1 MLSFI
6 KDRSEFEDIRKTE
19 DFFMLMFYSNK
30 SQKSLEALDNLKKF
44 SDKNKDVKVYALN
57 ASDVRDIHTEFG
69 ITAVPALITF
79 SGGKVQQIVYG
90 VQTEDYYEKLL
101 STSPVKSSD
110 GSKKYHRVIVYTSP
124 SCPWCSATKSYLRQN
139 NIPFREVDVTKNPA
153 AAEELVRRSG
163 QRGVPQTDID
173 GTIVVGF
180 DKTRLNTLLG
190 IQG

>member
-6 KDRSEFEDIRKTE
+6 KDRSEFEDIKKSA
-19 DFFMLMFYSNK
+19 DFFMLLFYSNK

-44 SDKNKDVKVYALN
+44 SDKNKDVKVYAVN
-57 ASDVRDIHTEFG
+57 ASEVVLHTEFG
-69 ITAVPALITF
+69 ITAVPALIAY
-79 SGGKVQQIVYG
+79 GDGKVQQIVYG

-139 NIPFREVDVTKNPA
+139 NIPFREVDVTKNPG

-180 DKTRLNTLLG
+180 DKARLNTLLG

>member
-6 KDRSEFEDIRKTE
+6 KDRSEFEDIKKSA
-19 DFFMLMFYSNK
+19 DFFMLLFYSNK
-30 SQKSLEALDNLKKF
+30 SQKSLEALDNLKRF
-44 SDKNKDVKVYALN
+44 SDKNKDVKVFAVN
-57 ASDVRDIHTEFG
+57 ASEVGLHAEFG
-69 ITAVPALITF
+69 ITAVPALITY
-79 SGGKVQQIVYG
+79 GDGKVQQIVYG

-124 SCPWCSATKSYLRQN
+124 SCPWCNATKSYLRQN
-139 NIPFREVDVTKNPA
+139 NIPFREVDVTKNPG

-180 DKTRLNTLLG
+180 DKARLNTLLG

>member
-6 KDRSEFEDIRKTE
+6 KDRSEFEDIKKSA
-19 DFFMLMFYSNK
+19 DFFMLLFYSNK

-44 SDKNKDVKVYALN
+44 SDKNKDVKVYAVN
-57 ASDVRDIHTEFG
+57 ASEVVLHTEFG
-69 ITAVPALITF
+69 ITAVPALIAY
-79 SGGKVQQIVYG
+79 GDGKVQQIVYG

-101 STSPVKSSD
+101 TTSPVKSSD

-139 NIPFREVDVTKNPA
+139 NIPFREVDVTKNPG

-180 DKTRLNTLLG
+180 DKARLNTLLG

>member
-6 KDRSEFEDIRKTE
+6 KDRSEFEDIKKSA
-19 DFFMLMFYSNK
+19 DFFMLLFYSNK

-44 SDKNKDVKVYALN
+44 SDKNKDVKVYAVN
-57 ASDVRDIHTEFG
+57 ASEVGLHTEFG
-69 ITAVPALITF
+69 ITAVPALIAY
-79 SGGKVQQIVYG
+79 GDGKVQQIVYG
-90 VQTEDYYEKLL
+90 VQSEDYYEKLL
-101 STSPVKSSD
+101 TTSPVKSSD

-139 NIPFREVDVTKNPA
+139 NIPFREVDVTKNPG

-180 DKTRLNTLLG
+180 DKARLNTLLG

>member
-6 KDRSEFEDIRKTE
+6 KDRSEFEDIKKSA
-19 DFFMLMFYSNK
+19 DFFMLLFYSNK

-44 SDKNKDVKVYALN
+44 SDKNKDVKVYAVN
-57 ASDVRDIHTEFG
+57 ASDVRLHTEFG
-69 ITAVPALITF
+69 VTAVPALIAY
-79 SGGKVQQIVYG
+79 GDGKVQQIVYG

-139 NIPFREVDVTKNPA
+139 NIPFREVDVTKNPG

-180 DKTRLNTLLG
+180 DKARLNTLLG